1 MTQNTCSQY
10 WRVMLLLS
18 LTTIG
23 ASAQTASSTE
33 GAIVGTVADSSGA
46 AIPGVKITLSGP
58 NVMGTPSTT
67 TGESGTYR
75 LPAIPPGDYS
85 LKFEQTGFAT
95 VTEQDIHIS
104 LGFTATVNIEM
115 RPGAVSETVTVT
127 GEAANI
133 DLQSNK
139 VTTNLEDA
147 QLKTLPGSRD
157 LWAVLSQAP
166 AVAETKMDVGGS
178 DALTQQPY
186 TVYGLGTSGVG
197 GGGINRGEVEGMMVN
212 EGTGGGGSEMFY
224 VDYGAMQTIS
234 VNAANNSPEMPQ
246 PGVLSQMFVK
256 TGGNDYHG
264 DVYFDYE
271 NGAMEG
277 HNISATQ
284 IAALQAGGVV
294 PTSAV
299 QLTDVNRLNLFS
311 DFAADVGG
319 YLKKDKLWW
328 FFAYRYTRAAQNYPT
343 LNETQKSWSPNYTGK
358 VTYNVSPKQ
367 KLVGFYTHSNKL
379 QPDYLNALAI
389 GGGRQAGALE
399 SASTAWNSHY
409 PVHVYTLEYTY
420 IITPKLLAEAQI
432 GDYFSGW
439 NRWGKSPLPRI
450 EDVATNFVSGGLNT
464 IESDRHRPQARGS
477 ISFVK
482 SGWLGT
488 HNFKFGSEYMRDLDE
503 TPWGGLGEPG
513 SLAPSVP
520 CPSAIPNNALGA
532 TCQVVSTVNNGAP
545 FNAYF
550 YAMPG
555 YTVKNGNSTVGIY
568 ANDTWQVTKRL
579 TINIG
584 LRFDR
589 QNLFSLQ
596 DTGPNGVTFPAKNY
610 IAFHDLGP
618 RIGASYDLSGHGA
631 TVLKVNWGHYFN
643 YPAADY
649 ASGLNPDAAGWYY
662 EYKWTPT
669 AAQLAANGRT
679 GIGDS
684 PLDYFAPGDTLG
696 ALQASAG
703 GAATTQFAPNLKL
716 ANTYQASAYIDQQ
729 IGTFTLRSGFVYN
742 NLIDIAGTVNG
753 GRPLSAYTT
762 PVTFYVPNA
771 ADVATT
777 SSPTATLWNLT
788 PALTGPTVQVYQNLP
803 ENSHYY
809 NWEITGIKH
818 MGSRWM
824 LMGSFNY
831 TWNYVRNYANGFGTG
846 SSFTPN
852 QLINT
857 VGCSN
862 TEPCL
867 NGLAEYYNW
876 QTKINSTIRLPLG
889 FNLTPVL
896 RLQSGIPFARYFS
909 TAGITAPAGLEP
921 TLTINGNVL
930 AEPFGKE
937 RTGTEILLDIRAEKQ
952 FRIKERFLA
961 TAFFDVYN
969 IFNNNA
975 DQAVTAASGPSFLTP
990 SSITP
995 PRVARVGLKF
1005 QF

>member
-1 MTQNTCSQY
+1 MRHFVEVLGLCFLVLIFAVST
-10 WRVMLLLS
+10 
-18 LTTIG
+18 
-23 ASAQTASSTE
+23 SAQVASTSE
-33 GAIVGTVADSSGA
+33 GAIVGTITDTSGA
-46 AIPGVKITLSGP
+46 AIPNVQVTLSGAE
-58 NVMGTPSTT
+58 VMGSKTVTADAN
-67 TGESGTYR
+67 GFYR
-75 LPAIPPGDYS
+75 FVALTPGDYK
-85 LKFEQTGFAT
+85 LVVKAQGFST
-95 VTEQDIHIS
+95 QSREGVHIA
-104 LGFTATVNIEM
+104 LGFTATINVQLAV
-115 RPGAVSETVTVT
+115 GDVSESITVA
-127 GEAANI
+127 GEATNI
-133 DLQSNK
+133 NLQSNEI
-139 VTTNLEDA
+139 TTNLEDER
-147 QLKTLPGSRD
+147 LKTLPGSRD
-157 LWAVLSQAP
+157 LWAVLAQAP
-166 AVAETKMDVGGS
+166 AIAETKMDVGGS

-212 EGTGGGGSEMFY
+212 EGSGGGGSEMFY

-264 DVYFDYE
+264 DVYFDYQ
-271 NGAMEG
+271 NGALQG
-277 HNISATQ
+277 HNINGTQ
-284 IAALQAGGVV
+284 IAALEAGGVV

-299 QLTDVNRLNLFS
+299 PLADVNRLNLFS
-311 DFAADVGG
+311 DLAANVGG

-328 FFAYRYTRAAQNYPT
+328 FFAYRYTRTEQNYPT

-358 VTYNVSPKQ
+358 VTYNVSAKH
-367 KLVGFYTHSNKL
+367 KLVAFYTHSNKL
-379 QPDYLNALAI
+379 QPDYLNSLVI
-389 GGGRQAGALE
+389 SGGRQAGALE
-399 SASTAWNSHY
+399 TAATAWNSHY

-420 IITPKLLAEAQI
+420 VITPKLLTEVQI

-450 EDVATNFVSGGLNT
+450 EDVATNFVSGGQDT

-477 ISFVK
+477 ISYVQ

-488 HNFKFGSEYMRDLDE
+488 HSFKFGSEYMRDLDE

-513 SLAPSVP
+513 SLAPTVP
-520 CPSAIPNNALGA
+520 CPSVIPNNALGP
-532 TCQVVSTVNNGAP
+532 TCQFVSTLNNGAP
-545 FNAYF
+545 YNAYF
-550 YAMPG
+550 YAMPA

-589 QNLFSLQ
+589 QNLFSLR
-596 DTGPNGVTFPAKNY
+596 DSGPNGVAFPAKNY

-631 TVLKVNWGHYFN
+631 TVLKVSWGHYFN

-649 ASGLNPDAAGWYY
+649 AAGLNPDAAGWYY

-679 GIGDS
+679 GIKDS
-684 PLDYFAPGDTLG
+684 ALNYYAPGDTIG

-703 GAATTQFAPNLKL
+703 GAATTQFSPNLKL
-716 ANTYQASAYIDQQ
+716 ANTYQASVYIEQQ
-729 IGTFTLRSGFVYN
+729 IGKITLRTGFVYN
-742 NLIDIAGTVNG
+742 NLIDIAGVVNA

-762 PVTFYVPNA
+762 PVTFYVPSSAN
-771 ADVATT
+771 VASA
-777 SSPTATLWNLT
+777 SSPTVTLWNLT
-788 PALTGPTVQVYQNLP
+788 PALTGPSVQVYQNLP

-809 NWEITGIKH
+809 NWEVTGIKR
-818 MGSRWM
+818 MGSRWT

-831 TWNYVRNYANGFGTG
+831 TWNYVRNYASGFGAG

-857 VGCSN
+857 VGCIDSA
-862 TEPCL
+862 PCM
-867 NGLAEYYNW
+867 NGMADYYNW
-876 QTKINSTIRLPLG
+876 QTKVNSTIRLPLR

-909 TAGITAPAGLEP
+909 TAGINAPAGLEP
-921 TLTINGNVL
+921 TLTVNGNIL
-930 AEPFGKE
+930 AEPFGAE
-937 RTGTEILLDIRAEKQ
+937 RTPTEVLLDIRTEKQ

-961 TAFFDVYN
+961 TAFFDIYN
-969 IFNNNA
+969 IFNSNA
-975 DQAVTAASGPSFLTP
+975 DQAVTAASGSSFLTP
-990 SSITP
+990 SNITP
-995 PRVARVGLKF
+995 PRTVRVGF
-1005 QF
+1005 RIAF